1 MIKTSTSCFKVSDI
15 KICVFC
21 RSDKIIKNGFT
32 KNKKQQYYC
41 KDCRKRFI
49 NFYTYRAY
57 DKTLNNQIIALT
69 KEGLGI
75 RSTARV
81 LAISPT
87 TLLKRIVLIAQNVSR
102 PVISRGKTYEVD
114 EIRTFLKRKD
124 KLIRIV
130 YALERESR
138 KVVSFYIGA
147 RTNKTLNVV
156 LKTLH
161 FAKAKHIFTDKLKH
175 YKYLIKKTVHKITPF
190 GTNHIERN
198 NLTLRTH
205 LKRLNRRTICFS
217 KSLLVLVC
225 ILKIYFWSF

>member
-1 MIKTSTSCFKVSDI
+1 MPIFFIFKVLNLKKMKENTSSCFRYVGGVRICTVCQIKVI
-15 KICVFC
+15 
-21 RSDKIIKNGFT
+21 RHGYT
-32 KNKKQQYYC
+32 KSGVIRYRCNSCGKTQVE
-41 KDCRKRFI
+41 
-49 NFYTYRAY
+49 NYTYKAY
-57 DKTLNNQIIALT
+57 NATTNRQIIALT

-87 TLLKRIVLIAQNVSR
+87 TLLRRIVLIAQNISR
-102 PVISRGKTYEVD
+102 PVIIRGKTYEVD

-124 KLIRIV
+124 KLIWIV

-190 GTNHIERN
+190 GT
-198 NLTLRTH
+198 
-205 LKRLNRRTICFS
+205 
-217 KSLLVLVC
+217 
-225 ILKIYFWSF
+225 